1 MDIKGA
7 YDGIKHQV
15 IEEHL
20 KTWRK
25 WGYFGDKNFEQLTFL
40 FNQYK
45 LGLIE
50 PKETKLDNICLVNV
64 GFP

>member
-25 WGYFGDKNFEQLTFL
+25 WGYFGDKNLEQLTFL
-40 FNQYK
+40 FN
-45 LGLIE
+45 
-50 PKETKLDNICLVNV
+50 
-64 GFP
+64 